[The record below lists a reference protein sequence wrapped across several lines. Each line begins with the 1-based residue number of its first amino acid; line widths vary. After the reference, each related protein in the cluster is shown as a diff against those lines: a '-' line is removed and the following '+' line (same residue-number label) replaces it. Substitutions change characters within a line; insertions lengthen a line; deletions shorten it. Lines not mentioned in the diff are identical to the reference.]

1 MWFISNE
8 RDFSVGVKRQ
18 PNLWKKRGQN
28 DVNHNYWEL
37 KNQHKMVDSE
47 SGV

>member
-18 PNLWKKRGQN
+18 PNIWKKKGQD
-28 DVNHNYWEL
+28 DVS
-37 KNQHKMVDSE
+37 QTVGS
-47 SGV
+47 

>member
-18 PNLWKKRGQN
+18 PNLWKKR
-28 DVNHNYWEL
+28 D
-37 KNQHKMVDSE
+37 KMMLIRTIGS
-47 SGV
+47 